1 MHVQI
6 YLDIFNR
13 NRSEKIET
21 YKLNEKLGKTYAG
34 NLNDFVETGMHWVN
48 YNGSVNLPR
57 DRAGALMVVSNI
69 DHSYVMQFFGDTA
82 DRYFIRHKEGNNWS
96 AWKEYVTKSYIDNKL
111 FQNVIIKQFDNKI
124 TSTQNPGELDRIHIN
139 IEQQEGY
146 RQVCITRGWIT
157 NPKLMIYNL
166 FESGGGAD
174 ITFANI
180 SNTANTGGNVYI
192 QVLFQKV

>member
-1 MHVQI
+1 MRISYQRRHLI
-6 YLDIFNR
+6 R
-13 NRSEKIET
+13 NSQ
-21 YKLNEKLGKTYAG
+21 LNEKLGKTYAG

-111 FQNVIIKQFDNKI
+111 FQNVIIKQFDTKI